1 MISTSVTQS
10 SRQAAVPKLLTA
22 FGDALR
28 QPDLRGKLLFTL
40 ALLIVFR
47 FFAHVPIPGIDLD
60 ALNRLLQGNQL
71 FGFFDLFSGGAF
83 RNLSVASMG
92 VYPYITAS
100 IIIQLMIPVIPRLQ
114 ALAKEGEQGRQRI
127 NQITHWLTVPMAIL
141 QAFGQLVL
149 FERAGVIPNVGL
161 GGGEVVDT
169 MAMVLSMT
177 AATMFLVWLGELIT
191 EHGIGNG
198 ISMIIFGGIVAGL
211 PGAVRS
217 GFVNVDDMAGLL
229 LFIVMGLGIIFL
241 IVYFTEAV
249 RKVPVEYGR
258 TLFRG
263 GRMYRQGGST
273 HIPLRVN
280 SAGMIPLIFA
290 IAVLILPP
298 TIASYFL
305 GSDTGWVNSVATFF
319 RDFFDTR
326 RFIYWLFYFILV
338 VGFTFF
344 YTLVI
349 FQQQNLAET
358 LQKNG
363 GFIPGIRPG
372 RPTEEFL
379 NRVILRITW
388 GGALFL
394 GLVAVAP
401 YVVSKLTGTNVG
413 ILPLQSTALLIVVG
427 VVLDTM
433 RQLEAQLLMRRYEG
447 FIR

>member
-1 MISTSVTQS
+1 MIPTSPMAQ
-10 SRQAAVPKLLTA
+10 RGAAVPRLVGAVL
-22 FGDALR
+22 DALR
-28 QPDLRGKLLFTL
+28 QPDLRAKLLFTL
-40 ALLIVFR
+40 GMLVIFR
-47 FFAHVPIPGIDLD
+47 FLVHVPTPGVDFSALD
-60 ALNRLLQGNQL
+60 RLLQGNQL

-100 IIIQLMIPVIPRLQ
+100 IMIQLLVPVIPRLK
-114 ALAKEGEQGRQRI
+114 ALSQEGEQGRQQI
-127 NQITHWLTVPMAIL
+127 NRITHWLTIPTAML
-141 QAFGQLVL
+141 QGFGQLIL
-149 FERAGVIPNVGL
+149 LERTGVVTNVGL
-161 GGGEVVDT
+161 GGGEILAT
-169 MAMVLSMT
+169 TAMVLSMT
-177 AATMFLVWLGELIT
+177 AATIFLVWLGDLIT

-211 PGAVRS
+211 PGLLRRS
-217 GFVNVDDMAGLL
+217 FVSVDDLGGLMVFVL
-229 LFIVMGLGIIFL
+229 LGLGIIYM
-241 IVYFTEAV
+241 IVFFNEAI
-249 RKVPVEYGR
+249 RRIPVEYGR

-263 GRMYRQGGST
+263 GRMVRQGGTT

-290 IAVLILPP
+290 ISILILPGVA
-298 TIASYFL
+298 ASYFV
-305 GSDTGWVNSVATFF
+305 GSETGWLDTLGTWV
-319 RDFFDTR
+319 RDLFNTTGIFYWV
-326 RFIYWLFYFILV
+326 IYFLLV
-338 VGFTFF
+338 VAFTFF

-349 FQQQNLAET
+349 FQQQNLAEN

-372 RPTEEFL
+372 KPTDDYL

-394 GLVAVAP
+394 GLVAVTPFIVA
-401 YVVSKLTGTNVG
+401 KITGTNSAA
-413 ILPLQSTALLIVVG
+413 LPLSSTALLIVVG